1 MYLYTT
7 YKEEIIIKPLKIGDL
22 VAKVP
27 VIQGGMGI
35 GISRSS
41 LAAAVA
47 KAGGVGVISGVNV
60 GYDEEDFEKNT
71 LNANLRALKKHI
83 IKAKENS
90 NGGIIGLNLMVAM
103 NYYEEH
109 VKDAISAGVD
119 LIISGAGLP
128 TKLPSLVKGS
138 NVKIAPIVST
148 AKAASVILK
157 MWDRK
162 DKTTADLIVVEGPTA
177 GGHLGYSK
185 EELENI
191 DSIDYDKELVEIIK
205 VANTYGEKYN
215 KEIPVVAAG
224 GIFTGDD
231 VLKYINLGAS
241 GVQVGTKFVGTHE
254 CDASEEYK
262 NTYINARKE
271 DINLV
276 VSPVGMPG
284 RAIHNKFIERVS
296 ANRPKITK
304 CYNCLIPCNPKDTP
318 YCISQALI
326 NAAKGDVDNALLFCG
341 ANAYKVDR
349 LYSVDEVIKELTS
362 KL

>member
-27 VIQGGMGI
+27 VIQGGMGV
-35 GISRSS
+35 GVSRSS

-47 KAGGVGVISGVNV
+47 KAGGVGVISGVGV

-103 NYYEEH
+103 NDYEKY
-109 VKDAISAGVD
+109 VKEAISAGVD

-128 TKLPSLVKGS
+128 TKLPSLVKES

-148 AKAASVILK
+148 VKAASVILK

-162 DKTTADLIVVEGPTA
+162 DKTTADLIIVEGPTA

-185 EELENI
+185 EDLQNI
-191 DSIDYDKELVEIIK
+191 DSIDYDNELVEIIK
-205 VANTYGEKYN
+205 VANAYGEKYN

-254 CDASEEYK
+254 CDASQEYK
-262 NTYINARKE
+262 NTYINAREE
-271 DINLV
+271 DIALV

-296 ANRPKITK
+296 TTRPKIAK
-304 CYNCLIPCNPKDTP
+304 CYSCLIPCNPKDTP
-318 YCISQALI
+318 YCISEALI
-326 NAAKGDVDNALLFCG
+326 NAVKGDVDNALLFCG